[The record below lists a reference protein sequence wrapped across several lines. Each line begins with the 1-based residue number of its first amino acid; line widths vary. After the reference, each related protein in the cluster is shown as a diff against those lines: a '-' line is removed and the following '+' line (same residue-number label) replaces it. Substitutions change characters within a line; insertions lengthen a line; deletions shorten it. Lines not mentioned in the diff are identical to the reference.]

1 MSEDIERNRYLE
13 WYVIGVAAA
22 IAALSM
28 RRRVGVAASVA
39 ANVLALPGFITICN
53 TQSLTSVLNK
63 LHETSRKSKRHIDM
77 RYIPPS
83 AQLPPEKV
91 LSATY
96 PVRRLVSGCQNP

>member
-1 MSEDIERNRYLE
+1 MSEDIERNKYLE

-22 IAALSM
+22 IAALSIH
-28 RRRVGVAASVA
+28 RRVGVAASVA
-39 ANVLALPGFITICN
+39 ANVLALPGFVTICN
-53 TQSLTSVLNK
+53 TQGLTSFLKK
-63 LHETSRKSKRHIDM
+63 LHGTSCKSKRHISNM

-96 PVRRLVSGCQNP
+96 PVSQ